1 MALENVQ
8 FCHFFCKLFFL
19 KNEPADSEVDNSFTL
34 IWYLDFPCVICFS
47 LFFFVEKTIWT
58 SGKSFYGKIYI
69 FFRNFIAFLENYKL
83 NLILMVQYK
92 NQGMEIFSV

>member
-1 MALENVQ
+1 ME
-8 FCHFFCKLFFL
+8 K
-19 KNEPADSEVDNSFTL
+19 FT
-34 IWYLDFPCVICFS
+34 F
-47 LFFFVEKTIWT
+47 
-58 SGKSFYGKIYI
+58 